1 MAQWVQDLALLQL
14 WFRSKLW
21 LKFDLGPQNF
31 HVPQVQQGRG
41 RIMSLQMESRIQRPG
56 GDLSKHRSNKA
67 CALGPGGGLN
77 LSTMTY

>member
-1 MAQWVQDLALLQL
+1 MAQI
-14 WFRSKLW
+14 RSPAPELSYAT
-21 LKFDLGPQNF
+21 GAA
-31 HVPQVQQGRG
+31 RG
-41 RIMSLQMESRIQRPG
+41 EKKVGLCLQMESRIQRPG